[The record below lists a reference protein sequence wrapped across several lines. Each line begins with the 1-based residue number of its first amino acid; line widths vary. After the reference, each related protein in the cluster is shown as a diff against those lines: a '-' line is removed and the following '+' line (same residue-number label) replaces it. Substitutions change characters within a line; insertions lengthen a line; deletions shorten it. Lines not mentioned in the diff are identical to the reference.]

1 MGLMAT
7 GKTTVAARV
16 ADRTG
21 WPLRDS
27 DRDIEGETG
36 RRVDQLLDEE
46 GEAALHE
53 REARHLL
60 ELVASAERC
69 LLAAAGST
77 ISDDRCL
84 AALRHVPVVW
94 LRAQLETMVRRFDS
108 NANRPRF
115 GEEPEALLRRQLR
128 ERGPRF
134 AEVADLIIDVEG
146 RSPEDIADEVVDRLG
161 LTSAA

>member
-1 MGLMAT
+1 MGLMAA

-16 ADRTG
+16 AGRTG
-21 WPLRDS
+21 WPVRDS
-27 DRDIEGETG
+27 DLDIEGQTG
-36 RRVDQLLDEE
+36 RSVDQLLDEE
-46 GEAALHE
+46 GEEALHE

-60 ELVASAERC
+60 EVVASAERC

-94 LRAQLETMVRRFDS
+94 LRARLETMVQRFDS
-108 NANRPRF
+108 NASRPRF
-115 GEEPEALLRRQLR
+115 GQEPEALLRRQLR

-146 RSPEDIADEVVDRLG
+146 RSPDDIADEVVDRLG